1 MNFRR
6 LVPVFL
12 VLGLAACGGGGQ
24 IYPDTD
30 VSEIPNFELKVATGV
45 QKDRGTMQAGTL
57 EYSGQGD
64 LVAVFRNYIA
74 AMKGHGWHSRS
85 EEVTSDKAVA
95 TLGKEVRTC
104 SLQFTQAQ
112 GTIRAVIKISQAK

>member
-1 MNFRR
+1 MNIRKW
-6 LVPVFL
+6 VPVFL
-12 VLGLAACGGGGQ
+12 ALALAGCGGGGQ

-30 VSEIPNFELKVATGV
+30 VSEIPGFELKVATGV

-64 LVAVFRNYIA
+64 LVAIFRNYIA

-95 TLGKEVRTC
+95 SLVKELRNC

-112 GTIRAVIKISQAK
+112 GTIRAVIKISPAK